1 MGFRNFRIV
10 LGIRVLFLLATV
22 LVLGYLIQTP
32 FYATAAVA
40 GIALLL
46 QIVSLFRFID
56 RTNQEVTRFLRS
68 VKFGD
73 FSQSFTG
80 KGLGASFQEMNAA
93 FSEVLSQFRRTRMEA
108 EEQHQYL
115 QTIVQHIGVGLIA
128 FTGSGTVQLINTA
141 AKRLLNINHLTHLRA
156 LEPVSKILFDTL
168 RGLKAGEKTL
178 IKFERNNEL
187 VQLAI
192 QATEFKMKEQR
203 YVLASIQNIRTEL
216 EEKEMEAYQ
225 KLIRVLTHEIMNS
238 MTPISS
244 LASSVNDVLSSR
256 EKQESVT
263 VDVVDIREAVQTIE
277 KRSRGLLHFVEAYR
291 NLTRIPK
298 PRFKIFRVEE
308 LFKNVEHLMRT
319 QMPDQR
325 VRFSSKVDPVGLEL
339 TADPEMIEQVL
350 INLLL
355 NAFHAVRSA
364 SDGAVELFS
373 FLDKQ
378 GHVIIDVKDN
388 GPGISD
394 EVKEK
399 IFIPFF
405 TTKKDGSGIGLS
417 LSKEII
423 RLHRG
428 GIHVHSAP
436 GSGSVF
442 RIVF

>member
-1 MGFRNFRIV
+1 MGFRNFRV
-10 LGIRVLFLLATV
+10 SLAIRVILLLANV
-22 LVLGYLIQTP
+22 LLVGYLIQTP
-32 FYATAAVA
+32 FYATAIVA
-40 GIALLL
+40 GIVLLL
-46 QIVSLFRFID
+46 QLLSLFRFVD
-56 RTNQEVTRFLRS
+56 RTNQEITRFLRS

-93 FSEVLSQFRRTRMEA
+93 FSEVLARFRHTRMEA

-128 FTGSGTVQLINTA
+128 FTGTGAVQLINTA
-141 AKRLLNINHLTHLRA
+141 AKRLLNVNHLTHLRA
-156 LEPVSKILFDTL
+156 LEPISKTLFDTL

-203 YVLASIQNIRTEL
+203 FVLASIQNIRTEL

-225 KLIRVLTHEIMNS
+225 KLIKVLTHEIMNS

-244 LASSVNDVLSSR
+244 LASSVNDVLKEQQDSAKV
-256 EKQESVT
+256 EVK
-263 VDVVDIREAVQTIE
+263 DIREAVQTIE
-277 KRSRGLLHFVEAYR
+277 KRSRGLLRFVEAYR

-298 PRFKIFRVEE
+298 PKFKIFRVEE
-308 LFKNVEHLMRT
+308 LFRQVEHLMRT
-319 QMPDQR
+319 QMPGSQ
-325 VRFSSKVDPVGLEL
+325 VRFSSNVDPVGLEL

-355 NAFHAVRSA
+355 NAFHAVGTKQ
-364 SDGAVELFS
+364 DGAVGLTS

-378 GHVIIDVKDN
+378 GHVVIDVKDN
-388 GPGISD
+388 GAGIQD

-405 TTKKDGSGIGLS
+405 TTKKEGSGIGLS
-417 LSKEII
+417 LSKEIM
-423 RLHRG
+423 RLHKG
-428 GIHVHSAP
+428 SIHVHSQP
-436 GSGSVF
+436 GDGTILRLVF
-442 RIVF
+442 